1 METVRVREELH
12 ASIDRAWEAVRD
24 FGDVRAWAPE
34 AKVLGVEG
42 EGVGAI
48 RRIET
53 PGGLF
58 VERCEALEPDAYRFS
73 YAVLECPLPFRDYV
87 AVVQLTELDAG
98 RCAIEW
104 SCTFEA
110 APEAAGAIRDVVE
123 NTYRKGFIASL
134 RASLSG

>member
-1 METVRVREELH
+1 METVHVLEELD
-12 ASIDRAWEAVRD
+12 APIDRVWEAVRD

-34 AKVLGVEG
+34 AKLLGVEG

-58 VERCEALEPDAYRFS
+58 VERCEALEPEAHRFS
-73 YAVLECPLPFRDYV
+73 YAVLECPVPFRDYV
-87 AVVQLTELDAG
+87 AVVQLSALDGG

-104 SCTFEA
+104 SCEFEA
-110 APEAAGAIRDVVE
+110 ASEAATALREGVE
-123 NTYRKGFIASL
+123 NTYRNGFIAAL
-134 RASLSG
+134 RASLAA